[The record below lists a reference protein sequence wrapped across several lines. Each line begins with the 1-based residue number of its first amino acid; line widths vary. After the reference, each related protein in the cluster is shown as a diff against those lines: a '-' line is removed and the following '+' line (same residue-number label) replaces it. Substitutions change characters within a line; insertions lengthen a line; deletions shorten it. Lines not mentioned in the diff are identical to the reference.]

1 MGCVGNILIR
11 WRDEL
16 RGTFA
21 GQSDTVPQWELEL
34 ENGDDAGYFAPD
46 SAVWTVH
53 RSMTTLVAG
62 IRSLLVQTLHPGALA
77 GVDDFSAYRAAPLAR
92 LANTIRWIFTVTYGD
107 TAAAKSACDL
117 VLQLHERVRGSYT
130 DSSGQQQPYYANDP
144 HLLRWVHLTFTDAF
158 VTSYLT
164 YGRRLPGGP
173 DQYVAEWA
181 KAGELMQV
189 TDPPRTFA
197 ELRRQLNSYRPE
209 LSASAAMQETVEF
222 VRHPPLPR
230 SQRLGYSI
238 LFAAAVETLPE
249 DQRRLLG
256 LRPRTPLPLRI
267 LIKPATW
274 LVLGVVR
281 LGLSKTGPSEAAARR
296 RLARLHQQA

>member
-1 MGCVGNILIR
+1 MGNILIR

-21 GQSDTVPQWELEL
+21 GQSKTVPQWELEL
-34 ENGDDAGYFAPD
+34 EYGDDAGYFAPD
-46 SAVWTVH
+46 SAVWAVH

-62 IRSLLVQTLHPGALA
+62 IRSLLTQTLHPGALA
-77 GVDDFSAYRAAPLAR
+77 GVDDFSAYREAPLAR

-117 VLQLHERVRGSYT
+117 VLNLHERVRGTYT
-130 DSSGQQQPYYANDP
+130 DASGREQAYYANDP

-158 VTSYLT
+158 VTSHQA
-164 YGRRLPGGP
+164 YGGRLPGGP

-189 TDPPRTFA
+189 TDPPRTFT
-197 ELRRQLNSYRPE
+197 ELRRQLDSYRPE
-209 LSASAAMQETVEF
+209 LTASPAMRETVEF

-238 LFAAAVETLPE
+238 LFAAAVETLPG
-249 DQRRLLG
+249 DYRRLLG
-256 LRPRTPLPLRI
+256 LRPSTPLPLRI

-296 RLARLHQQA
+296 RLARLRQQA